1 MFFKHVVNPTLP
13 VEVRFVAADQSLLSP
28 ARGRNTCYIGVS
40 TEPNAN
46 EVYSRVESILKE
58 AGGRPHWGK
67 HFSLTRKE
75 VQAMYPD
82 SYDKFCKIRRDLDP
96 KGVFSNTLIHQYFD

>member
-1 MFFKHVVNPTLP
+1 MAENIPITVAYGDGIGPEIMDATL
-13 VEVRFVAADQSLLSP
+13 
-28 ARGRNTCYIGVS
+28 
-40 TEPNAN
+40 
-46 EVYSRVESILKE
+46 SILKE